1 MSQQGFPN
9 MGIMPDNSPGHN
21 YDVFIKTEAE
31 IKDLANELSRNAF
44 DSNVLSESQLN
55 LASQAEGFITAV
67 LGLAQYYHQQTSYT
81 GSNGIGSQSN
91 PASPQF
97 SNATNQHFLQ
107 SLGNNPHP
115 SSLYHQYNHGQPGPR
130 DAVGV
135 QNFFF
140 NLGMGADAFQWGD
153 DGLSVSDVYRFT
165 GINDFGVAPPE
176 DLRIR
181 ALTGDVGA
189 FFQAIPYIMAGM
201 VGVSIGAAIFGPQAL
216 RKSGMNI
223 INEAILNNFLPLDP
237 TVAFDFD
244 LYRNENNDP
253 FSSIGALEDMYVKH
267 TWSHQYIYENNPALF
282 YAAVAEGYITFAHL
296 LAMPD
301 FICNSITVGN
311 GVDPFG
317 ILVPNYAQT
326 TGDITTNTSG
336 WTFGGGGNYPRPFT
350 SYSQRLVEAT
360 YSLGPFAV
368 LDYKNPT
375 DDSSLRISGR
385 IAYLNFVCNGAPS
398 EVGFIRQ
405 DWYNA
410 DLNGFGYGDNYLK
423 KDWWKQAKKSK
434 MKFRYGHLPGHPQVE
449 VQVATASFAD
459 SAPQAYVPDINL
471 TTTVGGTLLLAAV
484 LFVGS
489 RGGI

>member
-9 MGIMPDNSPGHN
+9 MGIMPDDSPGHN
-21 YDVFIKTEAE
+21 YSVFVKTEAE
-31 IKDLANELSRNAF
+31 IKELANELSKNAF
-44 DSNVLSESQLN
+44 DSNVLSGSQLN
-55 LASQAEGFITAV
+55 LASQAGGFITAI
-67 LGLAQYYHQQTSYT
+67 LGLAQYYHQQRTYT
-81 GSNGIGSQSN
+81 GSDGIGSQSN

-97 SNATNQHFLQ
+97 SNSTNQYFLQ

-130 DAVGV
+130 DSVGV

-140 NLGMGADAFQWGD
+140 NLGMGSNAFQWGD
-153 DGLSVSDVYRFT
+153 DGLSVNDIYRFT

-181 ALTGDVGA
+181 ALTGDIGA
-189 FFQAIPYIMAGM
+189 FFQALPYIIPGM
-201 VGVSIGAAIFGPQAL
+201 VGVSIGYTIFGPQAL

-244 LYRNENNDP
+244 LFRDENNDP
-253 FSSIGALEDMYVKH
+253 FSSIGALEDMYIKH
-267 TWSHQYIYENNPALF
+267 TWSHQYIYDNNPALF
-282 YAAVAEGYITFAHL
+282 WAAVAEGYITFDHL
-296 LAMPD
+296 LAMPN
-301 FICNSITVGN
+301 FICNSLTVGN

-326 TGDITTNTSG
+326 TGDIGTNMSG
-336 WTFGGGGNYPRPFT
+336 WTFGGGGNYPSPFT
-350 SYSQRLVEAT
+350 SYSQKLVEAT
-360 YSLGPFAV
+360 YSLGPFAM
-368 LDYKNPT
+368 LGN
-375 DDSSLRISGR
+375 ISGR
-385 IAYLNFVCNGAPS
+385 IVYLSIACNGAPN
-398 EVGFIRQ
+398 ELGFIRQ

-410 DLNGFGYGDNYLK
+410 DSNGFGYGENYLK
-423 KDWWKQAKKSK
+423 KDWWGQAKKSK
-434 MKFRYGHLPGHPQVE
+434 MNFRYGHLPGHPE
-449 VQVATASFAD
+449 IEIEVATASYAD
-459 SAPQAYVPDINL
+459 SAPEGYVPDINL